1 MCRDNQ
7 ENFSRIGGID
17 MAIEDRLE
25 VERIQ
30 NLVRNFGWELV
41 KQESSPDA
49 LVITL
54 SKKRV
59 VEDNKEG
66 PG

>member
-1 MCRDNQ
+1 
-7 ENFSRIGGID
+7 